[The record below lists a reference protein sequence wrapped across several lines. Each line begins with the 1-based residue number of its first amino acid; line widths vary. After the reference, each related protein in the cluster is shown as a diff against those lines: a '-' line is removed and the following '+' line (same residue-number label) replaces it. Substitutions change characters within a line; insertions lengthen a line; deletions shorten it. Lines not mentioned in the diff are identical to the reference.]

1 MSQTQQEYW
10 VIIPAAGCGS
20 RMNSDTPK
28 QYLPL
33 CGKKVIEHSLSLF
46 DADEDIA
53 GIVVV
58 ADTNDNYISEVL
70 ASCSNRVFRVDGG
83 AERADS
89 VMNGLNWL
97 IEQQVNR
104 ESCVLVHDAARPC
117 LSVTDLDKLKASV
130 GDFPDGA
137 ILVAP
142 VVDTLKQ
149 VNGSNISKTHDR
161 AQFRRALTPQ
171 MAPLGVLHHA
181 LKQANKKNLCVTDEA
196 QALELAGVRVGVV
209 EGQRNNL
216 KITYPEDLALAEF
229 VLQSRAK

>member
-1 MSQTQQEYW
+1 MSQSQQEYW

-20 RMNSDTPK
+20 RMNSDMPK

-58 ADTNDNYISEVL
+58 ADVNDDYISEVL
-70 ASCSNRVFRVDGG
+70 ASFSEKAFRVDGG
-83 AERADS
+83 VERADS
-89 VMNGLNWL
+89 VMNGLTWL
-97 IEQQVNR
+97 IQQQVNR
-104 ESCVLVHDAARPC
+104 ESMVLVHDAARPC
-117 LSVTDLDKLKASV
+117 LSATDLEKLKASV
-130 GDFPDGA
+130 GEFPDGA
-137 ILVAP
+137 ILAAP

-149 VNGSNISKTHDR
+149 VNGSTISKTHDR
-161 AQFRRALTPQ
+161 AEFRRALTPQ
-171 MAPLGVLHHA
+171 MAPLGVLHRA
-181 LKQANKKNLCVTDEA
+181 LEQAKKNNLSVTDEA
-196 QALELAGVRVGVV
+196 QALEFAGVRVGVI

-229 VLQSRAK
+229 VLRSRAN